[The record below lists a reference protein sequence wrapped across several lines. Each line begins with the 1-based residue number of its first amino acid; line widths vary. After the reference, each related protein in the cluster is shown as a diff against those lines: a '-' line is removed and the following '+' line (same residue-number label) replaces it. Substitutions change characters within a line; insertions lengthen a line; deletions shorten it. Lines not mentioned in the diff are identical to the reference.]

1 MSPEEEKLELA
12 EENKNLT
19 DNLKK
24 LAEDNTKLAEQ
35 NKKFAAEK
43 ESEGDKRS
51 PRSYRLVFLM
61 VLMLGF
67 LVSLI
72 LIIPWVSE
80 YKDNVH
86 LDYYKYSLGV
96 LLGAFGAWIGAG
108 AAYFFG
114 KENLQESSR
123 STENALRIQQDSF
136 GRPPLIERIKDMT
149 LTAMNPNFFF
159 DFDKKKSYVKEKLA
173 DFRGYWFVPVV
184 ANDTGIL
191 QDIIHAQVFWDTGFA
206 TEDAT
211 IKQIVSQMDEHKD
224 KSFAKLHGDLFYVK
238 VSLSD
243 KISDVYNQITQKD
256 AQVAIVVDEKGKPSH
271 CLSKT
276 DLRTFLKT

>member
-1 MSPEEEKLELA
+1 MSPEGGNLELA
-12 EENKNLT
+12 EENKKLVE
-19 DNLKK
+19 DLKK
-24 LAEDNTKLAEQ
+24 LAEEKNKLAEE
-35 NKKFAAEK
+35 NKKFAAENTSG
-43 ESEGDKRS
+43 EDRRS

-72 LIIPWVSE
+72 LIIPWVSD
-80 YKDNVH
+80 YKDNIH
-86 LDYYKYSLGV
+86 LDYYKYSLGI

-123 STENALRIQQDSF
+123 STESALRIQRDSF

-159 DFDKKKSYVKEKLA
+159 DFDKKKRDVRTKLD
-173 DFRGYWFVPVV
+173 DFKGYWFVPVV
-184 ANDTGIL
+184 ATDTGVL
-191 QDIIHAQVFWDTGFA
+191 QDIIHAQVFWDSGFA
-206 TEDAT
+206 EDSAT
-211 IKQIVSQMDEHKD
+211 IKQIVSRMDED
-224 KSFAKLHGDLFYVK
+224 KTKSLAKLHGDLFYIK
-238 VSLSD
+238 VSLGD
-243 KISDVYNQITQKD
+243 KISDVYNQISQKD

-276 DLRTFLKT
+276 DLRTFLKA